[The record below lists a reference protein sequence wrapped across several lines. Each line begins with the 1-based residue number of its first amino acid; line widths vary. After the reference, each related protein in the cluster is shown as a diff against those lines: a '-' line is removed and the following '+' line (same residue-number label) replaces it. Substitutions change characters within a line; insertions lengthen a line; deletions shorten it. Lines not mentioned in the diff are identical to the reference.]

1 MELSLSMRFSA
12 TVKEHRAGYGASDM
26 LAAEQYRAGPATK
39 RQAQSHQT
47 DNDNVNTVEPY

>member
-1 MELSLSMRFSA
+1 MRFSA